1 MKNAISSSTTVDF
14 TAIGKKRFR
23 DRLRSALGQI
33 EGTIPESDQF
43 WQAFVASNAPSSGET
58 QTLVLADLWRL
69 VHEFQ
74 RHDVHGW
81 TASVRRSQP
90 FFVAFVRTERDRA
103 CTALVDDLLRAT
115 DMRVNVCNEA
125 SDWGAV
131 FECLRAGVSSV
142 RRDGLIDVR
151 YVATTDALWAQF
163 GDGLAGTLG
172 WDDMGLAQ
180 VRERLVPES
189 ATVGPTR
196 SAIELSTRDGG
207 LFEIDSASVRALID
221 KSFAAEL
228 RRSEAEYHETLGARL
243 RRAREEAGLTQ
254 PALGER
260 AGLDQAVISRLER
273 GKVRPRIDTLR
284 RLAEGLGLSVSEL
297 LSA

>member
-1 MKNAISSSTTVDF
+1 
-14 TAIGKKRFR
+14 
-23 DRLRSALGQI
+23 
-33 EGTIPESDQF
+33 
-43 WQAFVASNAPSSGET
+43 
-58 QTLVLADLWRL
+58 
-69 VHEFQ
+69 
-74 RHDVHGW
+74 
-81 TASVRRSQP
+81 
-90 FFVAFVRTERDRA
+90 
-103 CTALVDDLLRAT
+103 
-115 DMRVNVCNEA
+115 
-125 SDWGAV
+125 
-131 FECLRAGVSSV
+131 
-142 RRDGLIDVR
+142 
-151 YVATTDALWAQF
+151 
-163 GDGLAGTLG
+163 
-172 WDDMGLAQ
+172 MGLAQ

-221 KSFAAEL
+221 KAFAAEL

-284 RLAEGLGLSVSEL
+284 RIAEGLGLSVSEL